1 MEKTTVATSNT
12 PKQFEIQLFD
22 EVIDDKTGQ
31 IQYRRVQYDQ
41 PIIIEASN
49 KKELDE
55 HAARFRI
62 CNQVMKIVREIPSN
76 PAPTNCN
83 SNVTLQTSTPPQNN
97 SVLTSA
103 SNISNNSEITCKTQP
118 KYYSISGIDI
128 KDDNGKIYQKQWVR
142 LSDKDAE
149 NFRIVN
155 DSNNKLVALSGKHL
169 EMKRWVLVENI
180 QDTEN
185 TLEGDLINE

>member
-1 MEKTTVATSNT
+1 MEKTTVTTSST

-76 PAPTNCN
+76 PTPTNCN

-97 SVLTSA
+97 SASISTST
-103 SNISNNSEITCKTQP
+103 ISNNSEITCKTQP

-169 EMKRWVLVENI
+169 EMKRWILVENI